1 MSDQLSDYANY
12 GEGASPER
20 NNAGLALSLLFI
32 GLAIGAVAALL
43 CAPKTGKQMRRT
55 LRRKYEDAREAME
68 DFGDQAGDWVEK
80 SSDWADKASDWADKA
95 KAKVKP
101 VRRAFG
107 R

>member
-1 MSDQLSDYANY
+1 MSDQLSDFASE
-12 GEGASPER
+12 GEYRSSGSS
-20 NNAGLALSLLFI
+20 NNAGLALSLLFL

-55 LRRKYEDAREAME
+55 LRRKYEDAREAFE
-68 DFGDQAGDWVEK
+68 DLGDQAEDWVEK
-80 SSDWADKASDWADKA
+80 GSDWADKA

-101 VRRAFG
+101 IGKRAFG